1 MVMAKAELVYHDK
14 AFLDDGLIV
23 EMTIWRLP
31 VRTPERPHALKYSLF
46 FVKSG
51 KRIVG
56 YDNERGK
63 SDHRHYREWEEIYR
77 FTTVEALVADF
88 LADVATARGDAE

>member
-23 EMTIWRLP
+23 EMTIWQLP
-31 VRTPERPHALKYSLF
+31 VRTTERPHALKYSLF
-46 FVKSG
+46 FGRSG
-51 KRIVG
+51 ERIVG

-63 SDHRHYREWEEIYR
+63 GNHRHYRNREEAYR
-77 FTTVEALVADF
+77 FTTIEALVADF
-88 LADVATARGDAE
+88 LADVATARGDTE

>member
-1 MVMAKAELVYHDK
+1 MAKAELVYHDK
-14 AFLDDGLIV
+14 AFLDYGLIV

-46 FVKSG
+46 FSRLRE
-51 KRIVG
+51 RIVEC
-56 YDNERGK
+56 DNERGK
-63 SDHRHYREWEEIYR
+63 GDHRHYCEREEAYR

-88 LADVATARGDAE
+88 LADVATARGGAQ

>member
-23 EMTIWRLP
+23 EMTIWRLQ
-31 VRTPERPHALKYSLF
+31 VRTTERPHALKYSLF
-46 FVKSG
+46 FGRSG
-51 KRIVG
+51 ERIVG

-63 SDHRHYREWEEIYR
+63 GDHRHYRNREEAYR
-77 FTTVEALVADF
+77 FTTIEALVADF

>member
-23 EMTIWRLP
+23 EMTIWRLQ
-31 VRTPERPHALKYSLF
+31 VRTTERPHALKYSLF
-46 FVKSG
+46 FGRSG
-51 KRIVG
+51 ERIMG

-63 SDHRHYREWEEIYR
+63 GDHRRYRNREEAYR
-77 FTTVEALVADF
+77 FTTIEALVADF

>member
-1 MVMAKAELVYHDK
+1 MVMVKAELVYHDK

-23 EMTIWRLP
+23 EMTIWRLQI
-31 VRTPERPHALKYSLF
+31 RTTERPHALKYSLF
-46 FVKSG
+46 FGRSG
-51 KRIVG
+51 ERIVG

-63 SDHRHYREWEEIYR
+63 GDHRHYRNREEAYR
-77 FTTVEALVADF
+77 FTTIEALVADF